1 MELRRHAFMSHGWV
15 RLWPPHWKWTF
26 GGDNTR
32 PIGEMG
38 VLENIQRSTVD
49 PNACYLIMN
58 HAGARYVA
66 RLHFDHEGFCDQ
78 LCDLLPRHYGRLLR
92 EIGKLDIP
100 YTPRMTA
107 GSSLICF
114 TSRGCKRNRE
124 NRVLDISSV
133 RQLTTR
139 RGFRITVPL
148 RGSGHC
154 YRRKSKCHSLWVDG
168 TITTFFIFNIVQY

>member
-38 VLENIQRSTVD
+38 ILENIQRSTVD

-78 LCDLLPRHYGRLLR
+78 LCDLLPCHYGRSLQ
-92 EIGKLDIP
+92 EIGEIDIP
-100 YTPRMTA
+100 
-107 GSSLICF
+107 SL
-114 TSRGCKRNRE
+114 
-124 NRVLDISSV
+124 
-133 RQLTTR
+133 
-139 RGFRITVPL
+139 
-148 RGSGHC
+148 
-154 YRRKSKCHSLWVDG
+154 
-168 TITTFFIFNIVQY
+168 